1 MRDGHFAR
9 IFARMKTTVDLDEA
23 KLERIMALMGIRTR
37 KEAIAF
43 ALNEAERIA
52 KINHALNSPLYVVRE
67 GEPVIDPDYDVRKMR
82 GPVIIR
88 KK

>member
-1 MRDGHFAR
+1 MLNGHFDR
-9 IFARMKTTVDLDEA
+9 KIARMKTTIDLDEA
-23 KLERIMALMGIRTR
+23 KLERIMSLTGIKTR
-37 KEAIAF
+37 KDAIEF

-52 KINHALNSPLYVVRE
+52 KINHALNTPFYVVRE

-88 KK
+88 K